1 MYLHVFILKCIF
13 LYCRGVVSLARST
26 ILILYFIRNL
36 LVHFYI
42 QLSNSLNKLFVR
54 FEAHLVKIIQFNYF
68 VTLFLA
74 LSAIF

>member
-1 MYLHVFILKCIF
+1 MF
-13 LYCRGVVSLARST
+13 LSYNVSSFTVEARFLSHRST